1 MASQEVMSDPSPMES
16 SQTVSFFLEG
26 NSPVRKS
33 ISPTPSPVHLRNTV
47 EMGRMDVSN
56 MSHFVKTK
64 GNETPDET
72 DIKVEGLFKEPDPMT
87 ETRATGA
94 SSMVTPLPLQQIW
107 SREVKDKIAM
117 VCQEQGG
124 LAEPSRTEFL
134 ALKQKVERL
143 ELELAQKDEEHQTEI
158 TSATVKLQNALKHK
172 KIQVGKLEEQ
182 LSQMQEEAGDM
193 EYHVQSLKRQM
204 KLEVETTRKHVEEA
218 ADEKVHEYEKEIREL
233 KHERDQLRQ
242 KYYDQLK
249 QGNDELL
256 EAVAK
261 SLEGLRALE
270 SELKWIGEKAEE
282 QKMAIVSSKS
292 CPLFKLE

>member
-1 MASQEVMSDPSPMES
+1 MSDLSPMES
-16 SQTVSFFLEG
+16 SQTASFFLEG

-47 EMGRMDVSN
+47 EMGRMDISDT
-56 MSHFVKTK
+56 SHFVKTK

-72 DIKVEGLFKEPDPMT
+72 GIKVESLFKEPDPMT
-87 ETRATGA
+87 ETQATGA

-124 LAEPSRTEFL
+124 LAEPNRTEFL

-158 TSATVKLQNALKHK
+158 MSATVKLQNAFKHK

-182 LSQMQEEAGDM
+182 LSRMQEEAGDM
-193 EYHVQSLKRQM
+193 EHHVQSLKHQM
-204 KLEVETTRKHVEEA
+204 KLQVETARMQVEA
-218 ADEKVHEYEKEIREL
+218 ADEKVHEYEREIREL
-233 KHERDQLRQ
+233 KDERDQLRE

-249 QGNDELL
+249 EGNDELL